1 MHRFSRPSAQTSF
14 RAARPLTAGEISY
27 YAPSV
32 LANEAHESRGER
44 YTYIPTGDVLQ
55 ALATHDFLPY
65 EVRQTK
71 VRDQNRRE
79 HTKHMVRLR
88 HASAD
93 IRTGEVPEIIL
104 VNSHDGTSSYQIMAG
119 FFRMVCSNGLIAGD
133 INTDV
138 RVRHSGN
145 VVGDVIEGSFEVL
158 HNLQEIERRKE
169 SYKSIELL
177 PKEQLILAEEAV
189 KLRWGEE
196 SAIDPRRLL
205 YASRV
210 ADMPNTLWNTFNR
223 VQENLIKG
231 GVSGRSATGRRT
243 TSRAVGGVN
252 ENVKLNRALWA
263 LTEKMAELKAA

>member
-1 MHRFSRPSAQTSF
+1 MHRFSRPSVQTSF
-14 RAARPLTAGEISY
+14 RANRPLTAGEISY

-55 ALATHDFLPY
+55 ALSTHDFLPY

-71 VRDQNRRE
+71 VRDQDRRE

-138 RVRHSGN
+138 RVRHSGD

-158 HNLQEIERRKE
+158 QNLQEIERRKE
-169 SYKSIELL
+169 SYKAIELL

-196 SAIDPRRLL
+196 STINPRRLL
-205 YASRV
+205 EQIAAARRQTRSPQTASGVVQAAATMV
-210 ADMPNTLWNTFNR
+210 APAT
-223 VQENLIKG
+223 
-231 GVSGRSATGRRT
+231 GVSVAALPASATSVS
-243 TSRAVGGVN
+243 TSRPSTSA
-252 ENVKLNRALWA
+252 
-263 LTEKMAELKAA
+263 